1 MISEL
6 YRDITRNTL
15 PTAAALLVLM
25 ITLALSLAC
34 GGGGGA
40 SPECLDTL
48 YAGRM
53 DEETRK
59 QLRQPVASMDH
70 AARLATI
77 KALSHQ
83 GFYKFNSESSE
94 CGEFVG
100 ELETWEDTKEGR
112 EWHEE
117 NGDEIASAVNSFWG
131 LAQCEEALNYDAT
144 LDTLED
150 FLGGLNRT
158 HHRMQWGT
166 ASFSRSGDYSY
177 QGSREL
183 RLEEVFVDDRDV
195 WESEQYLEC
204 TVKADVNT
212 QRRSVTNIEVVQ
224 GELVQDGVTLSSY
237 PK

>member
-1 MISEL
+1 MTSEL

-25 ITLALSLAC
+25 IALALSLAC

-53 DEETRK
+53 GEETRE
-59 QLRQPVASMDH
+59 QLSQPVASMDH

-77 KALSHQ
+77 KALSYE
-83 GFYKFNSESSE
+83 GSYTSNTNSTE
-94 CGEFVG
+94 CGEFVR
-100 ELETWEDTKEGR
+100 ELEEWEDTDDGK

-117 NGDEIASAVNSFWG
+117 NGEEIATVVSSFWG
-131 LAQCEEALNYDAT
+131 LGQCEDALSYDYH
-144 LDTLED
+144 LDILEG

-158 HHRMQWGT
+158 DYRMTWGEPL
-166 ASFSRSGDYSY
+166 SSRSGDYTY
-177 QGSREL
+177 QGSRAL
-183 RLEEVFVDDRDV
+183 RMDETFIEDNNV
-195 WESEQYLEC
+195 WEHEQYLEC

-212 QRRSVTNIEVVQ
+212 KSRTVTNIEVVQ

-237 PK
+237 P